1 MAAQTFADLARDMDQ
16 VEKLG
21 KWIVQSKFFT
31 CDYEGQGL
39 IIATECYLTGQTPLE
54 YFRRNKMV
62 NGKPFV
68 QYDAMLAGFR
78 ERGGYHKVLKNTADE
93 ASIEF
98 ATKTGEKHV
107 VSLTWEELAKE
118 PVPYVGKEA
127 DIVAMLAACK
137 TPPLK
142 PKYATPR
149 SRATML
155 FARLVSASIRVLC
168 PEVNFGMYTEEE
180 IEDMPSDATVRPT
193 QARSETPA
201 RLESGFVEQKE
212 EAKRNILPTEP
223 FWPRDPL
230 VTPKE
235 TVVESRVEAP
245 EELKTVNVT
254 ALLASED
261 GEQRVSINSPIG
273 EDQYRRII
281 ELMGQLSQ
289 AGETDIKERVKAKL
303 VASGLEKLRDLNI
316 AEGELLIQ
324 AMEVKQISK
333 WFESSL
339 KGHKSPS

>member
-1 MAAQTFADLARDMDQ
+1 MAVQSFADLARDMDQ

-21 KWIVQSKFFT
+21 KWIVQSKFFA

-98 ATKTGEKHV
+98 VTKTGEKHV
-107 VSLTWEELAKE
+107 VSLTWEELSKE
-118 PVPYVGKEA
+118 PVPYGAKGLTEA
-127 DIVAMLAACK
+127 DIVAMLAAGK
-137 TPPLK
+137 TPQLK
-142 PKYATPR
+142 TKYATPR

-180 IEDMPSDATVRPT
+180 MEDVETKPVATQWREEAASAVNAKIESR
-193 QARSETPA
+193 
-201 RLESGFVEQKE
+201 FVE
-212 EAKRNILPTEP
+212 
-223 FWPRDPL
+223 
-230 VTPKE
+230 PKE
-235 TVVESRVEAP
+235 TVVKTTEPVVAP
-245 EELKTVNVT
+245 KELETINVT
-254 ALLASED
+254 ALLAPDE
-261 GEQRVSINSPIG
+261 GPQSIKITSPIG
-273 EDQYRRII
+273 EEQYDRII
-281 ELMGQLSQ
+281 QLVGQLKA
-289 AGETDIKERVKAKL
+289 AGETDIVERVKAKL
-303 VASGLEKLRDLNI
+303 VASGLEKIRDLNI

-324 AMEVKQISK
+324 AMEVKSIGK

>member
-1 MAAQTFADLARDMDQ
+1 MAAQNYVDLARDMEQ

-21 KWIVQSKFFT
+21 KWIVQSKFFA

-98 ATKTGEKHV
+98 VTKTGEKHV
-107 VSLTWEELAKE
+107 VSLTWQELAKE

-127 DIVAMLAACK
+127 DIVAMFAAGK

-155 FARLVSASIRVLC
+155 FARLVSSSIRVLC

-180 IEDMPSDATVRPT
+180 IEDLPSETTARPT
-193 QARSETPA
+193 STPA
-201 RLESGFVEQKE
+201 ATAVNAKMESRFVEPKE
-212 EAKRNILPTEP
+212 TVVE
-223 FWPRDPL
+223 
-230 VTPKE
+230 PKE
-235 TVVESRVEAP
+235 TVVESKEEIVEPKA
-245 EELKTVNVT
+245 EIVT
-254 ALLASED
+254 ALLAPED
-261 GEQRVSINSPIG
+261 GEQRVSITSPIG
-273 EDQYRRII
+273 EDQYRRIL
-281 ELMGQLSQ
+281 ELMGQLNA

-324 AMEVKQISK
+324 AMEVKNIAK
-333 WFESSL
+333 WFEASL
-339 KGHKSPS
+339 KGHKNPS

>member
-1 MAAQTFADLARDMDQ
+1 MATQTFADLARDMDQ

-21 KWIVQSKFFT
+21 KWIVSSKFFT

-98 ATKTGEKHV
+98 ATRTGEKHV

-118 PVPYVGKEA
+118 PVPYGAKGLTEA
-127 DIVAMLAACK
+127 DIVSMLASGK

-155 FARLVSASIRVLC
+155 FARLVSSSIRVLC

-180 IEDMPSDATVRPT
+180 VEDMPVVAIAAGVDVGRTVV
-193 QARSETPA
+193 SKM
-201 RLESGFVEQKE
+201 ESRFVE
-212 EAKRNILPTEP
+212 
-223 FWPRDPL
+223 
-230 VTPKE
+230 PKE
-235 TVVESRVEAP
+235 TVVEPVQSLSDYAIAAVGQAITAKGQEI
-245 EELKTVNVT
+245 VT
-254 ALLASED
+254 ALLASDE
-261 GEQRVSINSPIG
+261 GEQSIKITSPIG
-273 EDQYRRII
+273 EDQVARIL
-281 ELMGQLSQ
+281 ELMAQLSQ
-289 AGETDIKERVKAKL
+289 AGETNIRERVKAKL

-324 AMEVKQISK
+324 AMEVKNIAK

-339 KGHKSPS
+339 KGHKIPS